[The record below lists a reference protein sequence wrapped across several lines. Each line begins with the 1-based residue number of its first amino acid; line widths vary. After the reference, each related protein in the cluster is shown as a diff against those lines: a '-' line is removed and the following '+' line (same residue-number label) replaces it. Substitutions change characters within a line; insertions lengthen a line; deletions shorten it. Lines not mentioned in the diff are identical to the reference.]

1 MNNTS
6 SVSADGVNPLVPHEG
21 CETAHWDFG
30 DGSTSNEYSPT
41 HEFPG
46 PGTYV
51 VTLISGI
58 ANDECQD
65 TARFTIDL
73 LGNYPAITGDFD
85 ICGGDGTTLHATGG
99 SSYVWLENGTE
110 IGTQNSIYVT
120 PTTTTT
126 YTLTSIAADGC
137 EVNIEQEVVVS
148 PTSASTLT
156 DSVCQGDRYNLHG
169 FNLPPQMADGT
180 FNYTL
185 VIPNQYGCDS
195 VVTLTLIVKPL
206 PNTSL
211 GRTFNHCFEDYGD
224 AVLSVPTPNC
234 NYQWSTGATTQG
246 ISVSAGGTYSV
257 TATLNGC
264 TNSGE
269 ITINDVCPFNIYLPN
284 CITPTDNDGV
294 NDIFRLPSVK
304 DIATFDINIF
314 DRWGR
319 VVFHSED
326 PHFEWN
332 GSVNGK
338 ILSGRVYNYRIELKT
353 TGAEKRIISGS
364 LTVL

>member
-1 MNNTS
+1 
-6 SVSADGVNPLVPHEG
+6 
-21 CETAHWDFG
+21 
-30 DGSTSNEYSPT
+30 
-41 HEFPG
+41 
-46 PGTYV
+46 
-51 VTLISGI
+51 VTLVSGI

-85 ICGGDGTTLHATGG
+85 ICGGEGTTLHATGG
-99 SSYVWLENGTE
+99 NSYLWLENGNE
-110 IGTQNSIYVT
+110 ISANNSVYVT

-126 YTLTSIAADGC
+126 YTLVSIAADGC
-137 EVNIEQEVVVS
+137 EVELTQEVVVS
-148 PTSASTLT
+148 PTSSSSLT
-156 DSVCQGDRYNLHG
+156 DSVCQGERYTEHG
-169 FNLPPQMADGT
+169 FNLPPQLAAGQ

-185 VIPNQYGCDS
+185 VLPNQYGCDS
-195 VVTLTLIVKPL
+195 TVTLTLIVKPL

-211 GRTFNHCFEDYGD
+211 GRPFNHCFEDFGD

-234 NYQWSTGATTQG
+234 TYHWNTGATTQG
-246 ISVSAGGTYSV
+246 ISVSSEGTYSV

-264 TNSGE
+264 TSSGE
-269 ITINDVCPFNIYLPN
+269 ITISDVCPFNIYLPSA
-284 CITPTDNDGV
+284 ISPTDNNGI
-294 NDIFRLPSVK
+294 NDVFKLPSTK
-304 DIATFDINIF
+304 DIANFEISIF

-326 PHFEWN
+326 PHFEWDGN
-332 GSVNGK
+332 VNGK

-364 LTVL
+364 VTVL